1 MKVICICNLTS
12 VFKIYSK
19 YTCEIN
25 EELLYL
31 YMDCEIKD
39 ILLELQDEMF
49 NVRYDKNHIF
59 ITAPFKFKLK
69 NVIEVLQRLFYYTDK
84 KASIYIE
91 TKDRIL
97 GAIDYVSAE
106 TRFLYKIE
114 TDDTLFDSFYTK
126 RIRGNKIP
134 LYIRTKTEIKGILI
148 VT

>member
-1 MKVICICNLTS
+1 
-12 VFKIYSK
+12 
-19 YTCEIN
+19 
-25 EELLYL
+25 
-31 YMDCEIKD
+31 MDCEIKD

-97 GAIDYVSAE
+97 GAIDYGSADYSKS
-106 TRFLYKIE
+106 RFLYKIE

-134 LYIRTKTEIKGILI
+134 LYIRTKTEIKEILI